1 MGKAGVCCCTEQIP
15 GLERLQEKRTKMQ
28 MKWKKFETADKRPIA
43 DRLFC
48 IKKSF
53 NIDLL
58 SRSSFSCLFF
68 FFLSTTHW
76 PLFPG
81 FPTQASEIITYRALF
96 HEWDYGFLFV
106 QMEHEA

>member
-1 MGKAGVCCCTEQIP
+1 
-15 GLERLQEKRTKMQ
+15 

-68 FFLSTTHW
+68 FFFIYY
-76 PLFPG
+76 PL
-81 FPTQASEIITYRALF
+81 ASFSGVPNTSFGDNHISSVIS
-96 HEWDYGFLFV
+96 
-106 QMEHEA
+106 